1 MMSKYYFNCFEKAM
15 WWGKSSAINYYR
27 KFVKES
33 LHEFLRWTREQ
44 RGFNELRIFF
54 HQPFDLLFSLEKSSQ
69 ILKLLSRGYSSYL
82 SETMNEIMSF
92 LAFFLRAL
100 LAQLYLTLLNLRNSK
115 RPCLHRL
122 KFHYGINHEIKRK
135 AFFSI
140 ILSFIGVLS

>member
-1 MMSKYYFNCFEKAM
+1 MSKYYFNCFEKPM

-33 LHEFLRWTREQ
+33 LHEFLSWTREQ
-44 RGFNELRIFF
+44 RGFSELRIFF

-82 SETMNEIMSF
+82 SEIINEIMSF

-115 RPCLHRL
+115 RPCLHQL
-122 KFHYGINHEIKRK
+122 KFHYGIHDEIKRR
-135 AFFSI
+135 AFFHI